1 MIQIQALSDSYD
13 LLMAAAQKLNPH
25 EKSFN
30 MNYLQPLKKNF
41 FFSHKCLIVHI
52 IKCNASQLLRPHY
65 NVLLIVPRCEIQCS
79 TKEVS
84 EDKHC

>member
-30 MNYLQPLKKNF
+30 MNYLQPLKKT
-41 FFSHKCLIVHI
+41 FSHKCMIVYNI
-52 IKCNASQLLRPHY
+52 NCSASQHAWFHM
-65 NVLLIVPRCEIQCS
+65 
-79 TKEVS
+79 
-84 EDKHC
+84 HCAQATLKRVTNSSPL